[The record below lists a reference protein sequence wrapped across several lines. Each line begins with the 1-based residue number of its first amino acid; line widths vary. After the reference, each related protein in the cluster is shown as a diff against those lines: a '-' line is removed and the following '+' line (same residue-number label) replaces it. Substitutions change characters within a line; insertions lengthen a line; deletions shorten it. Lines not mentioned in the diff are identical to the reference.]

1 MKVLFEDSENETSLT
16 VGVENNNKLTVNT
29 SDQYPSNGFVVEIN
43 LTEAYK
49 LQRQLSEFIRE
60 MEETERKKLPWHKR
74 LF

>member
-1 MKVLFEDSENETSLT
+1 MKVLFVDNENESSLILGIENNGKLSFHTESLT
-16 VGVENNNKLTVNT
+16 GK
-29 SDQYPSNGFVVEIN
+29 GCICEIN

-60 MEETERKKLPWHKR
+60 MEETERKKLPWQKR

>member
-1 MKVLFEDSENETSLT
+1 MKVLFVDNENETSLT

-29 SDQYPSNGFVVEIN
+29 SDQYPNNGFVVEID
-43 LTEAYK
+43 LAEAYK

-60 MEETERKKLPWHKR
+60 MEEAERKKLPWHKR

>member
-1 MKVLFEDSENETSLT
+1 MKVLFEDSENESSLT

-29 SDQYPSNGFVVEIN
+29 SDQYPSNGFVVEID
-43 LTEAYK
+43 LTESYK